1 MKKDN
6 RIKSYN
12 VKLKDGKVFVASD
25 LHFPYQD
32 NKAIEC
38 FLKEVEDKKP
48 DMVVLNGDL
57 LDFYRLS
64 RFTKDPSGKDP
75 AEEIEMCRE
84 FLHRLRSITDVPI
97 YYTIGNHETRLEK
110 YILDQAPMI
119 ACLMDNVFQ
128 VIKTEDIG
136 VIGCSRFTINDNF
149 VFEHGTRLGS
159 KTGLSAIKELE
170 AHYLSGATGHTHRLA
185 RYSTRKAGRRFIWLE
200 TGCLCDLSPEYMID
214 PHWEQGFGIV
224 EFKSGRLK
232 NATVISI
239 ENGEI
244 I

>member
-214 PHWEQGFGIV
+214 PDWEQGFGII
-224 EFKSGRLK
+224 EFKPGRLK
-232 NATVISI
+232 NATVVSI

>member
-12 VKLKDGKVFVASD
+12 IKLKDGKIFVASD

-32 NKAIEC
+32 DKAIEC
-38 FLKEVEDKKP
+38 FLREVEREKP

-84 FLHRLRSITDVPI
+84 FLHRLRNITEVPI

-128 VIKTEDIG
+128 VIKTDDINI
-136 VIGCSRFTINDNF
+136 VGCSRLTINDNF

-185 RYSTRKAGRRFIWLE
+185 RYSTRKSGKRFTWLE
-200 TGCLCDLSPEYMID
+200 TGCLCDLSPEYMVD
-214 PHWEQGFGIV
+214 PDWEQGFGIV
-224 EFKSGRLK
+224 EFKNGRLK
-232 NATVISI
+232 NASIVSI

-244 I
+244 V

>member
-38 FLKEVEDKKP
+38 FLKEVESKKP

-214 PHWEQGFGIV
+214 PDWEQGFGIG

-232 NATVISI
+232 NATVVSI